1 MSCSAFIGH
10 DDAKLA
16 LLLNAIDSR
25 CGGVLFVGEKGCGK
39 STLARSLPSILPAG
53 TPFIELPLNVTEDA
67 LLGTIAIE
75 DTLKT
80 GERVFQKGI
89 FARAHSGVLFIDDV
103 NLLSTEIVSL
113 VLEVQSRGENIVGAR
128 RSRNSPSRVIYSCRQ
143 HVSTGRRTFSPFAR
157 PLRPMRRI

>member
-16 LLLNAIDSR
+16 LLLNAIDPR

-113 VLEVQSRGENIVGAR
+113 VLEVQSGGRTSWSAKVSQFAIPR
-128 RSRNSPSRVIYSCRQ
+128 HLFLSPACIQEKATFLPIC
-143 HVSTGRRTFSPFAR
+143 STASAYA
-157 PLRPMRRI
+157 